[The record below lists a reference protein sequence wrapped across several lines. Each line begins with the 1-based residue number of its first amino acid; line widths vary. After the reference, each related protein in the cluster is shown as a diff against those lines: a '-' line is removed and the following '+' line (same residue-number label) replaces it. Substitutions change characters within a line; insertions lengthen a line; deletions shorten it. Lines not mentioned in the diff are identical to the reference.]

1 MDNHDDIYGISMCE
15 QMNPCSGCRYSA
27 EYPNA
32 IDPSLTAAKQPSRSD
47 LFCASLEPNVTDD
60 IGGLGLMQ

>member
-1 MDNHDDIYGISMCE
+1 
-15 QMNPCSGCRYSA
+15 MNPCSGCRYSV